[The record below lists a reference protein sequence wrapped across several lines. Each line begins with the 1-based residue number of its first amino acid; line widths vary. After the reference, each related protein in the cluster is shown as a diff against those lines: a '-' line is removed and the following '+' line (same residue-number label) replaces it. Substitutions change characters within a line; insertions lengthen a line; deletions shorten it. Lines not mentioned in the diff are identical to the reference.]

1 MAKKRGGGGSNLGLI
16 ITLVFF
22 VLSTVI
28 LGVTTYM
35 GYSDQ
40 EAKEKAK
47 NDMKK
52 ERDQFEADAKW
63 YRFLYRTA
71 RVYEGTPAAGVDAA
85 ELARDKTQFDAGQL
99 SVASNQKDKD
109 DAAKWLKGLNDRM
122 PWDAARATSPS
133 STFDARMIEKDREI
147 DRLRAELNKVSN
159 NLARA
164 NQDAKEEADKLNK
177 EIAARDQALKQ
188 IRDQMAAERKAD
200 QDDINKK
207 IDAVKV
213 SGTTLAG
220 LREEV
225 NQAKQEAEKMQKLAN
240 QERKLR
246 LEANDKRNEM
256 KTKFDDAKRT
266 LDAVVDK
273 TKVDL
278 REIEIRER
286 TTRAKDRLANWN
298 KNWYVVDIDRTG
310 KMPYIN
316 LGSADRVVPQ
326 LTFNVHS
333 VQPDGHLN
341 TNAKATVE
349 VVRVL
354 APHLSQVRIT
364 STADPRED
372 PVLKGDRLFHP
383 TWEPDRKG
391 RVVLAGLADMDGD
404 GTDRTLQFRRLLER
418 QNTQID
424 AYIDVS
430 DDKAPKLVE
439 QTKGQ
444 PVSVDTEYIILGN
457 NLREVGHP
465 RARDLDYVKK
475 YEELVKQ
482 LKDAGGANAVKLI
495 RLGDY
500 LDMMGYSSGRTRSAG
515 SLPASSR

>member
-1 MAKKRGGGGSNLGLI
+1 MAKKRGAGGSNLGLI

-47 NDMKK
+47 NDMKR
-52 ERDQFEADAKW
+52 ERDQFEADSKW

-71 RVYEGTPAAGVDAA
+71 RAYEGTPAAGVEAA
-85 ELARDKTQFDAGQL
+85 EMAREKAQFDGGQL
-99 SVASNQKDKD
+99 TVASNQKDKD
-109 DAAKWLKGLNDRM
+109 DAAKWLKALNDRM
-122 PWDAARATSPS
+122 PWDAARANAPS
-133 STFDARMIEKDREI
+133 STFEARLVERDREI
-147 DRLRAELNKVSN
+147 DRLRAELNKVNN
-159 NLARA
+159 NLNRA
-164 NQDAKEEADKLNK
+164 TQDAKEEADRLQK
-177 EIAARDQALKQ
+177 EIAARDEALKQ
-188 IRDQMAAERKAD
+188 IRTQVAAERKAD
-200 QDDINKK
+200 QDDLNKK
-207 IDAVKV
+207 IEAVKV
-213 SGTTLAG
+213 SGTTLAS

-225 NQAKQEAEKMQKLAN
+225 NKARQEAEKMQKMAN

-246 LEANDKRNEM
+246 LEANEKRNEI
-256 KTKFDDAKRT
+256 KTKFDETKRT

-278 REIEIRER
+278 REVELKER
-286 TTRAKDRLANWN
+286 TTRAQDRLATWN
-298 KNWYVVDIDRTG
+298 KNWYIVDIDRTG

-316 LGSADRVVPQ
+316 LGSADRIVPQ
-326 LTFNVHS
+326 LTFNVHAA
-333 VQPDGHLN
+333 QADGRLN
-341 TNAKATVE
+341 TKAKATIE

-354 APHLSQVRIT
+354 GAHLSQVRIT
-364 STADPRED
+364 STAEGRDD

-383 TWEPDRKG
+383 TWDPDRKG
-391 RVVLAGLADMDGD
+391 RVVLAGLADLDGD
-404 GTDRTLQFRRLLER
+404 GTDRTVQLRRLLER

-430 DDKAPKLVE
+430 DDKEPKLVE
-439 QTKGQ
+439 HTKGQ

-475 YEELVKQ
+475 YEDLVKR
-482 LKDAGGANAVKLI
+482 LKEAGNTNAVKLI

-500 LDMMGYSSGRTRSAG
+500 LDMMGYSSARTRVSGAG
-515 SLPASSR
+515 GASTR